1 MQHTIIIGLE
11 NCPSDELFLPF
22 LIVHVVLMILGWLV
36 GTPLYFTLAFVSDV
50 VSLFG
55 VMRVDKS
62 LALSEG

>member
-1 MQHTIIIGLE
+1 
-11 NCPSDELFLPF
+11 
-22 LIVHVVLMILGWLV
+22 MILGWLV
-36 GTPLYFTLAFVSDV
+36 GTPLYFTLPFVSDV